1 MIYYLV
7 ALTLVTSTS
16 IGPTVS
22 LEGRTY
28 NWQTVDEYKS
38 MASCERAGKADGL
51 DQRMGDQRLADIA
64 FAARIFAMANR
75 AIRHEHL
82 APRQNRG
89 TVGRR
94 HVAFGV
100 DDHELG

>member
-28 NWQTVDEYKS
+28 NWQTVEEHKS
-38 MASCERAGKADGL
+38 MASCERAAE
-51 DQRMGDQRLADIA
+51 
-64 FAARIFAMANR
+64 AAKKNKLKTRFVCAEKDYN
-75 AIRHEHL
+75 
-82 APRQNRG
+82 
-89 TVGRR
+89 
-94 HVAFGV
+94 
-100 DDHELG
+100 

>member
-28 NWQTVDEYKS
+28 NWQTVEEHKS
-38 MASCERAGKADGL
+38 MANCERAAE
-51 DQRMGDQRLADIA
+51 
-64 FAARIFAMANR
+64 AAKKNKPKTRFVCAEKDYN
-75 AIRHEHL
+75 
-82 APRQNRG
+82 
-89 TVGRR
+89 
-94 HVAFGV
+94 
-100 DDHELG
+100 